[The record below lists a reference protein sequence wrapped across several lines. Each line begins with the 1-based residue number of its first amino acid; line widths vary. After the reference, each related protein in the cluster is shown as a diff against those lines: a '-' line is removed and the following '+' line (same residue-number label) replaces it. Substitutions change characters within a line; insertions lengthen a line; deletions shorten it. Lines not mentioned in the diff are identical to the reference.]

1 MKHSVK
7 KVEKIHRST
16 EERKDLMKRYKALRK
31 QGKNALDAAKEVDVP
46 YITLR
51 SWQVKQGLKQAL
63 RVPKTLALQRGA
75 KPRKKNGSKKQH
87 RGAVR
92 GLPRFKGRVAVIL
105 CETLADAAV
114 VLKAVK

>member
-1 MKHSVK
+1 MKPTVK

-31 QGKNALDAAKEVDVP
+31 QGKNALDAAKEVNVP

-63 RVPKTLALQRGA
+63 RVPKALALQRGA
-75 KPRKKNGSKKQH
+75 KPRKKNGSKKR
-87 RGAVR
+87 RGAVQV
-92 GLPRFKGRVAVIL
+92 LPKFKGRVAIII
-105 CETLADAAV
+105 CEKLSDAVV